1 MADEYLN
8 FDVSLELVGDRYR
21 LRVDSPVGATTGDFI
36 LPFSDIELE
45 NFVLRMNRVKRTVRR
60 VESPEIAAAKSFGGR
75 LFDALFGDEVRA
87 CLSSSL
93 NQASHE
99 GKGLRLRLRLTG
111 VPELADI
118 PWEYLYHPALNRF
131 FALSVDTPIVRS
143 LDLLDPGPP
152 LPVQLPLRVLVM
164 ISSPHD
170 YVALDG
176 EAEWE
181 RLRSALGA
189 LEARG
194 LVVVERLEQATLA
207 ALQRQVRRQ
216 AYHIFHFV
224 GHGGF
229 NEQAQDGVLVLS
241 DEQGRGRPIG
251 GQELGALLH
260 DERSLRLVVLNAC
273 EGARASRTDPFA
285 GVAQSLIQQGIP
297 AVIAMQFE
305 ISDEAAIVFA
315 QEFYGALTDGYL
327 VDGAL
332 AEARKAIFAQNN
344 DVEWGV
350 PVLYLRGEQGQLFDI
365 QSAPEP
371 EAQQGVTS
379 PVPESKGVAPAEA
392 TDSPLALK
400 LPPLR
405 ILLSGTVFLLVLLI
419 ALVVGLLMRP
429 SPAPTVRSF
438 TVQPDQMVRG
448 ESEEV
453 VITWEVDGAES
464 VTILAST
471 SGEIVGEG
479 TSGTVRLPA
488 PDVTERFVLTAWGAE
503 QERTETR
510 VVQVTE
516 PLVVASPTPPL
527 CPRVGGPFA
536 EAWTRLRGELGCVTG
551 EVTRGPVREGEF
563 AAGQMF
569 VREGLDS
576 ERVLTAYQAGEWEF
590 LDSASLRPVISD
602 YACTDDETPERCPP
616 TPKEEFGQIWCGVPG
631 VRVRLG
637 NALTCER
644 DYEGVMQ
651 SFERGFLLRADNGY
665 TYAFFNDGR
674 WEALAREG
682 AMDPALC
689 PSPPMTPFKA
699 FWQGSRAVHS
709 MLGCP
714 SVADGSFAGDVTL
727 QRFPNGWLYEFDT
740 FRYLYVLLEE
750 GTNHTWQ
757 LFSDRDLSVATVSY
771 GCAPDT
777 FTPTGNFAALLA
789 AQPDIAEELG
799 WCAITEAER
808 DRGSLQFFDNGAML
822 LSPSED
828 YMGGL
833 TMWALGGDQAG
844 SYLVGE
850 RSMPYRDGSFRR

>member
-8 FDVSLELVGDRYR
+8 FDVSLESADDRYR
-21 LRVDSPVGATTGDFI
+21 LRVDSPVGATTGDFV
-36 LPFSDIELE
+36 LPFSDVELE

-75 LFDALFGDEVRA
+75 LFEALFGDEVRA

-93 NQASHE
+93 NQANHE
-99 GKGLRLRLRLTG
+99 GKGLRVRLRLTG

-131 FALSVDTPIVRS
+131 FALSVETPIVRS

-170 YVALDG
+170 YSALDV

-181 RLRSALGA
+181 RLRAALA
-189 LEARG
+189 ELETRG
-194 LVVVERLEQATLA
+194 VVVVERLEQATLA
-207 ALQRQVRRQ
+207 SLQRQVRRQ

-305 ISDEAAIVFA
+305 ISDEAALVFA
-315 QEFYGALTDGYL
+315 QEFYGALADGYL

-365 QSAPEP
+365 QGSAEP
-371 EAQQGVTS
+371 KAALLT
-379 PVPESKGVAPAEA
+379 PAPPPESKVLTA
-392 TDSPLALK
+392 TKTEEKPLTQKLSSLRVLIGATAL
-400 LPPLR
+400 
-405 ILLSGTVFLLVLLI
+405 LLLILI
-419 ALVVGLLMRP
+419 ALVARLLTP
-429 SPAPTVRSF
+429 PAPVLTVRSF
-438 TVQPDQMVRG
+438 TTEPEQLIRG
-448 ESEEV
+448 ERAEV
-453 VITWEVDGAES
+453 VITWEVVGAES
-464 VTILAST
+464 VTLLAST

-479 TSGTVRLPA
+479 ASGELRLPA
-488 PDVTERFVLTAWGAE
+488 PSVTERFVLTAWGAG

-510 VVQVTE
+510 VVQVTD
-516 PLVVASPTPPL
+516 PVAVASPTLPT
-527 CPRVGGPFA
+527 CPRVQGIFA
-536 EAWTRLRGELGCVTG
+536 EAWTRLRGELGCATG
-551 EVTRGPVREGEF
+551 EVTRGTVREGEF

-569 VREGLDS
+569 VREELDK
-576 ERVLTAYQAGEWEF
+576 ERVLTAYQVGEWAF
-590 LDSASLRPVISD
+590 FDSPSLRPEMNA

-616 TPKEEFGQIWCGVPG
+616 TPKGAFGQVWCEETG

-644 DYEGVMQ
+644 SYEGTMQ
-651 SFERGFLLRADNGY
+651 SFERGFLLRASNGY
-665 TYAFFNDGR
+665 TYAFFDDGR
-674 WEALAREG
+674 WQLLAQEG
-682 AMDPALC
+682 ATEPEAC
-689 PSPPMTPFKA
+689 PFAPITPFKG
-699 FWQGSRAVHS
+699 FWQESRAIYS

-714 SVADGSFAGDVTL
+714 SVEDGSFAGDVTL
-727 QRFPNGWLYEFDT
+727 QRYPNGWLYEFPT
-740 FRYLYVLLEE
+740 FHYFYVLLDE
-750 GTNHTWQ
+750 GNNYTWQ
-757 LFSDRDLSVATVSY
+757 LFKERDLSVAAVSY
-771 GCAPDT
+771 GCPPDEVV
-777 FTPTGNFAALLA
+777 PTGNFAALLA
-789 AQPDIAEELG
+789 AQPDVAEALG
-799 WCAITEAER
+799 WCAIAPEER
-808 DRGSLQFFDNGAML
+808 NRGSLQFFERGTML
-822 LSPSED
+822 LSPDDE
-828 YMGGL
+828 YMDGL
-833 TMWALGGDQAG
+833 TIWALVGDEAG
-844 SYLVGE
+844 SYLIGE
-850 RSMPYRDGSFRR
+850 RPAPYRDGSFRR